1 MTSAT
6 RAAARRLA
14 RRAER
19 AGKPS
24 GAADRAVVK
33 HGVCSGCGRR
43 REIVKPA
50 LLCERCLKEK
60 A

>member
-19 AGKPS
+19 GPKPS
-24 GAADRAVVK
+24 GVADRSLIK

-43 REIVKPA
+43 RQIVKPA
-50 LLCERCLKEK
+50 LLCERCIEEK